1 LSLISRKVRRRF
13 YYSVPEAGGKVGL
26 RRSQSYL
33 AAAAGQIP
41 TERDGKFLLVP
52 RKPWDRE
59 VKRLLRGNALRSAV
73 KPEAKRQ
80 RERAAAETTTIA

>member
-1 LSLISRKVRRRF
+1 MRVESISRKVRRRF
-13 YYSVPEAGGKVGL
+13 YYSVPEAGRKVGL
-26 RRSQSYL
+26 ARSQSYL

-59 VKRLLRGNALRSAV
+59 VRRLLRRNAPRGAAKS
-73 KPEAKRQ
+73 EAKRQ
-80 RERAAAETTTIA
+80 RAADTEASA